1 MANKSRR
8 VGTEFENRLLNQ
20 LRNVFGEGVDRA
32 KAGNKSDDFHG
43 APLPIEAKRRK
54 RWEIPLWVRRLRG
67 VARSDEWALFV
78 ASRDLR
84 TQEGKDTGTVMVVD
98 WEFGLELLHAYY
110 NDGDDQLEL
119 SRVDL

>member
-8 VGTEFENRLLNQ
+8 VGTEFENRLLNE
-20 LRNVFGEGVDRA
+20 LRNVFGPGVDRA
-32 KAGNKSDDFHG
+32 KAGNQSDDFHG

-54 RWEIPLWVRRLRG
+54 RWEIPLWVRKLRA
-67 VARSDEWALFV
+67 VAPTNEWALFA

-98 WEFGLELLHAYY
+98 WHFGLELLDAYY
-110 NDGDDQLEL
+110 NEDDDYEL